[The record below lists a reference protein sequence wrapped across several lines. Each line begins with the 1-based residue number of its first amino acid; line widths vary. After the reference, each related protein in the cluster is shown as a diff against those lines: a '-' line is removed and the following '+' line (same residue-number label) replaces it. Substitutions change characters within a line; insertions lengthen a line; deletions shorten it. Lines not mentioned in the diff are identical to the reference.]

1 MACGLDLTTTPEQEQ
16 DVMDELDALRAQLD
30 GQRKLNRL
38 LKRSV
43 KASAR
48 QRTQAETRL
57 SHISTLRAPLDTLH
71 ALPDKFHAMYRTVS
85 SLPPLEVSPTV
96 DLTEPGK
103 RQWET
108 SRSGY
113 VNRALSRLLVRTD
126 EGTGHGAVDKMDSA
140 AASIGDG
147 EALRRAL
154 HEVDT
159 VQRDLASVQHQQ
171 PSDEPEDDS
180 HMEE

>member
-1 MACGLDLTTTPEQEQ
+1 
-16 DVMDELDALRAQLD
+16 
-30 GQRKLNRL
+30 
-38 LKRSV
+38 
-43 KASAR
+43 
-48 QRTQAETRL
+48 
-57 SHISTLRAPLDTLH
+57 
-71 ALPDKFHAMYRTVS
+71 MYTTVS

-108 SRSGY
+108 SHSGY
-113 VNRALSRLLVRTD
+113 VNWALSRLLVRTG

-140 AASIGDG
+140 AARIGDG

-159 VQRDLASVQHQQ
+159 VHRDLASMQHQQ
-171 PSDEPEDDS
+171 PLDEPEDDS
-180 HMEE
+180 RMEE